1 MIFKRKYYFCFYVE
15 ISTPKMK
22 KKAVLIILFVIP
34 IVVYLFFASGVYN
47 FARLPVLTQLVYFPQ
62 DAKSLQGDSVV
73 LNQKI
78 TVLGFLGEV
87 SDLDKVGL
95 FNVNEKIGKRFA
107 EFTDFQFVYVF
118 REGNEHRVEHLK
130 NELSRYNNFSKW
142 QFVSLSSDKIL
153 LIFNSLNSPFDV
165 SQQGY
170 SPYVFIVDKEGR
182 LRGRTDDEDF
192 GRLYGYNSVSVA
204 DLSNKMVDDVK
215 VILAEYRLA
224 LKKYNKSIERKS
236 FIKQ

>member
-1 MIFKRKYYFCFYVE
+1 
-15 ISTPKMK
+15 MK